1 MADKKKK
8 PNSYRKGEYQK
19 AIAQSAFVSEG
30 VRLPKSVYIHCEE
43 MTAKDVWKLID
54 WLYDAAKWME
64 E

>member
-1 MADKKKK
+1 
-8 PNSYRKGEYQK
+8 
-19 AIAQSAFVSEG
+19 
-30 VRLPKSVYIHCEE
+30 LPKSVYIHCEE